1 MTHVLAAEGGYQL
14 FHFRGIE
21 WFWLVFSV
29 ATALLSIA
37 VGFYLVRGVIAA
49 DQGTPTMKEIAG
61 AIQEGA
67 MAYLRRQFRTIA
79 IIVVPLAVLVFFTST
94 HIVKPGGAEA
104 LSFVQSG
111 AFRTLAFLAGATM
124 SGLTGFIG
132 MSLAVRGNVRTA
144 AAAKSGSLP
153 AALRVAFRTGGVAG
167 MFTVGLGLVGAT
179 VIIMLAQNTST
190 AILIGFGF
198 GGSLLALFMRVGGG
212 IFTKA
217 ADVGADLVGKVE
229 AGIPED
235 DPRNAATI
243 ADNVGDNVGDCAGM
257 AADLFESYEVTL
269 VASIILGV
277 AAFNSIGANPVL
289 GLIFPLVVRAIG
301 VLASIIGVFAVRAT
315 DNDRT
320 AMAPI
325 NRGFLTAG
333 VLTVIGTGLVA
344 VLYVGNHHP
353 GHGLLA
359 NEGWRCFGA
368 VLVGL
373 VLAQVVSKLT
383 EYYTSTETSP
393 VREIAEA
400 SRTGPATTVLAGIS
414 SGLES
419 TVFAILAIAVT
430 LGVAIALGGG
440 NIQFSLY
447 LVALAGMGMLAT
459 TGVVVSE
466 DTFGPVA
473 DNAAGIAEM
482 SGEFGG
488 EPERIMVSLD
498 AVGNTTKAV
507 TKGFAIGSAVI
518 AAVALFA
525 SFIETIGTELNLG
538 KTGSALFHDL
548 ATQINVAD
556 PKTFIGLLVGGS
568 IAFMF
573 SALAIRAVG
582 RSAGTVVQEVR
593 RQFREHPGIMDYTE
607 KPEYGRVIDICTT
620 SALRELATPAL
631 LAVLSPVIIGFGI
644 NYLALGAF
652 LAAVILTGQLMA
664 VFLSNSG
671 GAWDNAKK
679 YIEDGHEGGKGS
691 EAHKAA
697 VIGDTVGD
705 PFKDTAGP
713 ALNPLIKVM
722 NLVSLLIL
730 PVVISTRHNDA
741 ARFSIAGAALVVVA
755 VAVAY
760 SKRRVS
766 SMTSDEV
773 AVERLVPEDGVGAE
787 TPPEKI
793 ALEALD
799 RWIYDLGDEEHELR
813 QQLRQAKQGLE
824 ADLKASL
831 ADGGS
836 GRQTATKAPAK
847 RAAKKKA
854 AASARAAQTR
864 TKRQ

>member
-1 MTHVLAAEGGYQL
+1 MTNILGAEGGYQSFDL
-14 FHFRGIE
+14 QGGE
-21 WFWLVFSV
+21 WFWLVF
-29 ATALLSIA
+29 AAGTALLAIA
-37 VGFYLVRGVIAA
+37 VGLVLARGVLAA
-49 DQGTPTMKEIAG
+49 DQGTPKMVQIAL

-67 MAYLRRQFRTIA
+67 MAYLRRQFRTIL
-79 IIVVPLAVLVFFTST
+79 IILVPVAVIVFVTST
-94 HIVKPGGAEA
+94 DVVKPGGGEA
-104 LSFVQSG
+104 LSFGESG
-111 AFRTLAFLAGATM
+111 AFRTLAFLAGCLM

-144 AAAKSGSLP
+144 AAARAGSLP
-153 AALRVAFRTGGVAG
+153 AALKVAFRTGGIAG
-167 MFTVGLGLVGAT
+167 MFTVGLGLT
-179 VIIMLAQNTST
+179 VIIMIFQNTSS

-229 AGIPED
+229 QGIPED
-235 DPRNAATI
+235 DPRNPATI

-277 AAFNSIGANPVL
+277 AAFDSIGANPAL
-289 GLIFPLVVRAIG
+289 GLVFPVIARAVG
-301 VLASIIGVFAVRAT
+301 VLASIVGVLMVRAT
-315 DNDRT
+315 SRDKT

-333 VLTVIGTGLVA
+333 VLTVIGTFLVA
-344 VLYVGNHHP
+344 MLYVGNDHN
-353 GHGLLA
+353 
-359 NEGWRCFGA
+359 NEGWRVFGA
-368 VLVGL
+368 VVVGL
-373 VLAQVVSKLT
+373 LLAQLVSRLT
-383 EYYTSTETSP
+383 EYFTSTETRP

-400 SRTGPATTVLAGIS
+400 TRTGPATTILSGVS

-419 TVFAILAIAVT
+419 SVWSVVAIAVAIGA
-430 LGVAIALGGG
+430 GVGMGDG
-440 NIQFSLY
+440 NIEFSLY
-447 LVALAGMGMLAT
+447 LVALTGMGMLAT

-482 SGEFGG
+482 SGEFEG
-488 EPERIMVSLD
+488 EPARIMVSLD

-525 SFIETIGTELNLG
+525 SYIEIIGDEFNLDLDGSELF
-538 KTGSALFHDL
+538 SSPV
-548 ATQINVAD
+548 TQINVAD
-556 PKTFIGLLVGGS
+556 PKTFIGLLIGGS
-568 IAFMF
+568 VAFLF
-573 SALAIRAVG
+573 SSLAIRAVG
-582 RSAGTVVQEVR
+582 RTAGTVVQEVR
-593 RQFREHPGIMDYTE
+593 RQFRERRIMEGIDE
-607 KPEYGRVIDICTT
+607 PEYGKVIDICTAA
-620 SALRELATPAL
+620 SLRELATPAL
-631 LAVLSPVIIGFGI
+631 LAVLTPVIIGFGI

-664 VFLSNSG
+664 VYLSNAG

-730 PVVISTRHNDA
+730 PAVISLRDNDGARYGVA
-741 ARFSIAGAALVVVA
+741 AAALVVLLGA
-755 VAVAY
+755 IAF
-760 SKRRVS
+760 SKRS
-766 SMTSDEV
+766 TGGFGEE
-773 AVERLVPEDGVGAE
+773 AEPAPAEAATVGA
-787 TPPEKI
+787 P
-793 ALEALD
+793 D
-799 RWIYDLGDEEHELR
+799 
-813 QQLRQAKQGLE
+813 
-824 ADLKASL
+824 
-831 ADGGS
+831 
-836 GRQTATKAPAK
+836 
-847 RAAKKKA
+847 
-854 AASARAAQTR
+854 
-864 TKRQ
+864 